1 MNDTLTAYLVAPY
14 GLDGVA
20 NSTVEECIAYL
31 LPKPV
36 YTLDTE
42 TSPNIA

>member
-1 MNDTLTAYLVAPY
+1 MDDTLATFIVAPY
-14 GLDGVA
+14 GVAGVA

-42 TSPNIA
+42 TSPNAA

>member
-1 MNDTLTAYLVAPY
+1 MPDALTAFIVAPY
-14 GLDGVA
+14 GIDGVA

>member
-1 MNDTLTAYLVAPY
+1 MNDSLTAYIVAPY
-14 GLDGVA
+14 GLAGVA

-42 TSPNIA
+42 TSPNAA